1 MTQLRGVNLGGW
13 LVVERWMT
21 PSLFAGTKAVD
32 EYTFMQTPGAK
43 KKLQKHRETFITEA
57 DFRWLHD
64 HSLNAIRLPIGYWL
78 FAPDRPFE
86 PGIHY
91 VDWAFQ
97 MAEKYKLHVLLD
109 LHGAPKSQNGHD
121 HSGQTGQVGWFN
133 DLAARQHTV
142 TILKQLHERYKN
154 SPSYWGIELLNEPR
168 ASWRNHTL
176 RQFYTEA
183 SRALPG
189 SQCIVF
195 HDGFRP
201 RTLSGAL
208 AHDPRAVMDI
218 HLYHMASWLARYVS
232 AEQFMKLVGW
242 WWGRLLRHLA
252 KRQPVI
258 IGEWSS
264 VLKGETL
271 DHLSTEEAS
280 QLQHR
285 FGARQLEIFER
296 TSIGWFYWSYKTE
309 DPASLWNFKQ
319 LVENGRLIVPK

>member
-1 MTQLRGVNLGGW
+1 MKTLG
-13 LVVERWMT
+13 
-21 PSLFAGTKAVD
+21 A
-32 EYTFMQTPGAK
+32 MQ
-43 KKLQKHRETFITEA
+43 KLEKHRKTFIAEK
-57 DFRWLHD
+57 DFQWLHD
-64 HSLNAIRLPIGYWL
+64 NGINAVRLPVGYWIL
-78 FAPDRPFE
+78 EDDTPYKS
-86 PGIHY
+86 GISY
-91 VDWAFQ
+91 VDWTFH
-97 MAEKYKLHVLLD
+97 MAEKYKLDVLLD

-121 HSGQTGQVGWFN
+121 HSGRAGKAGWFQN
-133 DLAARQHTV
+133 ETARRHTLN
-142 TILKQLHERYKN
+142 ILKKLHTRYRK
-154 SPSYWGIELLNEPR
+154 SPSYWGIELVNEPR
-168 ASWRNHTL
+168 AGWHNQTL

-208 AHDPRAVMDI
+208 ASDPRAVMDV

-232 AEQFMKLVGW
+232 AEQFIKLVGW
-242 WWGRLLRHLA
+242 WWGRLLQHLA

-271 DHLSTEEAS
+271 GHLSTEEAS
-280 QLQHR
+280 QLQYR
-285 FGARQLEIFER
+285 FGARQLEIFEHA
-296 TSIGWFYWSYKTE
+296 SIGWFYWNYKTE

-319 LVENGRLIVPK
+319 LVDNGHLIVPK